1 MRTQSATEKRKK
13 RRKRRHGAAF
23 YAVPLVLLMTIA
35 LIILSYKL
43 LRLETIEVEGTTRY
57 QTGEIISASGLSVG
71 KPMLKIKPSAVISS
85 IEQKLSYI
93 GDTQLRFELPSTIIL
108 SVSEATVACSVE
120 NGSSYILLS
129 DKFKVL
135 QADSPLAEAN
145 APIIKGLKPKEA
157 NQGKTFLPENNED
170 ITVLQA
176 LFNAFAENAFPSV
189 KEIDLT
195 DISDIKLSCQDNCS
209 ILLGGTSQLAYKVE
223 FVKQVL
229 DKNTD
234 LEEAGGLIINA
245 QALDSETHPNV
256 SVLPARSIYSGQ
268 TSSEPTGPGDQD
280 PAAGENNQQSTGQT
294 ADNESAESSK
304 PEEGSS
310 QQESSTNA
318 DSADDTA
325 ASSTGSEE

>member
-1 MRTQSATEKRKK
+1 MRTQSTTEKRKK

-35 LIILSYKL
+35 LVILSYKL

-57 QTGEIISASGLSVG
+57 QAGEIISASGLSVG
-71 KPMLKIKPSAVISS
+71 KPMLKIKPSAVITS

-93 GDTQLRFELPSTIIL
+93 GDTQLRFELPSTVIL
-108 SVSEATVACSVE
+108 SVSEAPVACSIE
-120 NGSSYILLS
+120 NGSSYVLLS

-135 QADSPLAEAN
+135 QADSPLADAN
-145 APIIKGLKPKEA
+145 APIIKGLKAKEV
-157 NQGKTFLPENNED
+157 NQGEIFLPEKSED

-176 LFNAFAENAFPSV
+176 LFNAFAENAFPVV

-195 DISDIKLSCQDNCS
+195 DISDIKLACQDNCS

-223 FVKQVL
+223 FVKEVL
-229 DKNTD
+229 NKNAD
-234 LEEAGGLIINA
+234 LKDAGGLIINA

-256 SVLPARSIYSGQ
+256 SVLPARSVYSEQ
-268 TSSEPTGPGDQD
+268 TSSEPTSPGDQD
-280 PAAGENNQQSTGQT
+280 PAADENSQQSTGQA
-294 ADNESAESSK
+294 ADNESAESSG
-304 PEEGSS
+304 PAEESS
-310 QQESSTNA
+310 QPEDSTNA
-318 DSADDTA
+318 DSPDDTA